1 MDPNMKKKCKDWLK
15 KGDWRIVEDKT
26 IEHNYKGF
34 ETPLICSHKDTYFNP
49 DFYKKLIKKCKGRP
63 ARDKGEDVCIQEDNY
78 CSLNEKEECFFDTT
92 RVNEDNID
100 DRLKI
105 FGVESEINKSKIY
118 SNRILNNKN
127 EINRITEDNQEL
139 LEDIDP
145 KNILSGR
152 GENLKVSIVELN
164 CSQLKSGI
172 GDLNDEDIDIFDIDY
187 DFDDLND
194 TDKDIRRRLE
204 NYKYNCEKKIIYPE
218 VNFAKYN
225 KDYNNTNLP
234 KVPKIEEVDDKNIQK
249 EREGLED
256 IQGLQWHPEI
266 YNTLLTELQKNHI
279 FRKCVDRKLG
289 IKKHDEIMKD
299 FKKKHFTIDKWKKA
313 HINYIKDKIH
323 KFESLTQS
331 DIRECLNKLSF
342 SNKLKNDI
350 CTGDITINMLEGFM
364 IVLLFFDI
372 HIDKKHIN
380 TNNGKKNLDL
390 LILEITPLVKN
401 ILRKIIDISETI
413 ESDVCP
419 HNRVSYITDSLKK
432 IYNNLF
438 ESSKTPITIF
448 KNLDITSDFFKDFTT
463 NIYVKIILLVFVA
476 FIFAKIVDLFS
487 GKDCSQIPVNTK

>member
-1 MDPNMKKKCKDWLK
+1 MDPNIEKKCNNWLK
-15 KGDWRIVEDKT
+15 RGDWRIVEDKT

-34 ETPLICSHKDTYFNP
+34 ETPLICSHKNTYFNP
-49 DFYKKLIKKCKGRP
+49 DFHEKLIKNCKGRP
-63 ARDKGEDVCIQEDNY
+63 THGKVEDVCFQEDNY
-78 CSLNEKEECFFDTT
+78 CSLNEEEECFFDTS
-92 RVNEDNID
+92 RVNYDLPKEDRYNIN
-100 DRLKI
+100 I
-105 FGVESEINKSKIY
+105 INPT
-118 SNRILNNKN
+118 ND

-139 LEDIDP
+139 LKDIDP

-152 GENLKVSIVELN
+152 GENLKISIVEVN
-164 CSQLKSGI
+164 CEQLKSGI
-172 GDLNDEDIDIFDIDY
+172 GDLLNDEDKDIFDIDY
-187 DFDDLND
+187 NFDDLND
-194 TDKDIRRRLE
+194 KDKDIRRRLE
-204 NYKYNCEKKIIYPE
+204 NHKYNCEKRIIYPE

-225 KDYNNTNLP
+225 RDYNNPNLP
-234 KVPKIEEVDDKNIQK
+234 KAPEIKEEDDKTIQK

-256 IQGLQWHPEI
+256 IQGLQWQPEI

-279 FRKCVDRKLG
+279 FKKCVDRKLG
-289 IKKHDEIMKD
+289 IEKHDEIMKD
-299 FKKKHFTIDKWKKA
+299 FKKEHFTIDKWKLK

-323 KFESLTQS
+323 KFESLTES

-350 CTGDITINMLEGFM
+350 CNGDITINMLEGFM

-380 TNNGKKNLDL
+380 KPNGKKNLDL

-419 HNRVSYITDSLKK
+419 ENRVSYITDSLKK

-448 KNLDITSDFFKDFTT
+448 KNLDITSDFFKDFTK
-463 NIYVKIILLVFVA
+463 NIYVKIILLIFIA

-487 GKDCSQIPVNTK
+487 NKNCSQIPVNTK

>member
-1 MDPNMKKKCKDWLK
+1 MDPNIEKKCKSWLN
-15 KGDWRIVEDKT
+15 KGDWRIVDDKT

-34 ETPLICSHKDTYFNP
+34 ETPLICSHKNTYFNP
-49 DFYKKLIKKCKGRP
+49 DFHEKLIKKCKGRP
-63 ARDKGEDVCIQEDNY
+63 THGKEEDVCIQEDNY

-92 RVNEDNID
+92 RVNYDLPKEDRYNIN
-100 DRLKI
+100 I
-105 FGVESEINKSKIY
+105 INPT
-118 SNRILNNKN
+118 ND

-139 LEDIDP
+139 LNDIDP

-152 GENLKVSIVELN
+152 GENLKISIVEVN
-164 CSQLKSGI
+164 CEQLKSGI
-172 GDLNDEDIDIFDIDY
+172 GDLLNDEDKDIFDIDY
-187 DFDDLND
+187 NFDDLND
-194 TDKDIRRRLE
+194 KDKDIRRRLE
-204 NYKYNCEKKIIYPE
+204 NHKYNCEKRIIYPE

-225 KDYNNTNLP
+225 RDYNNPNLP
-234 KVPKIEEVDDKNIQK
+234 KAPEIEEGDDKTIQR

-256 IQGLQWHPEI
+256 IQGLQWQPEI
-266 YNTLLTELQKNHI
+266 YNTLSTELQKNHI

-289 IKKHDEIMKD
+289 IEKHDEIMKD
-299 FKKKHFTIDKWKKA
+299 FKKEHFTIDKWKLK

-323 KFESLTQS
+323 KFESLTES

-350 CTGDITINMLEGFM
+350 CNGDITINMLEGFM

-380 TNNGKKNLDL
+380 KPNGKKNLDL

-419 HNRVSYITDSLKK
+419 ENRVSYITDSLKK

-448 KNLDITSDFFKDFTT
+448 KNLDITSDFFKDFTK
-463 NIYVKIILLVFVA
+463 NIYVKIILLIFVA

-487 GKDCSQIPVNTK
+487 NKNCSQIPVNTK